1 MKAFTR
7 HSSREEVFFMRIEIE
22 TRDHQRIQQRK
33 IVVGR
38 DELLNKFA
46 AAVTIPAVRLVE
58 ADRDGKILM
67 TFKNE
72 MF

>member
-7 HSSREEVFFMRIEIE
+7 HSCREEVYFIRIEIE

-46 AAVTIPAVRLVE
+46 AAVTIPSVRSVE
-58 ADRDGKILM
+58 ADRDGKVLM

-72 MF
+72 ML

>member
-1 MKAFTR
+1 MKGFTR
-7 HSSREEVFFMRIEIE
+7 HSCREEVFFMRIEIE

-33 IVVGR
+33 IVVGQ

-46 AAVTIPAVRLVE
+46 AAVTIPSVRLVE
-58 ADRDGKILM
+58 ADRDGQVLL